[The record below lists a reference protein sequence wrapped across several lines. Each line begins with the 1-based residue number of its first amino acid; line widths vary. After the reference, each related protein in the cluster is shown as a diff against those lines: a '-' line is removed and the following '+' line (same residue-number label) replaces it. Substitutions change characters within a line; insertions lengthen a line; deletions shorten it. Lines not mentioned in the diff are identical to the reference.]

1 MIYPICIYPTNI
13 RPRCGVPD
21 ISQVGYRNRRDTK
34 VHTGASRVRRYN
46 IQGER
51 WPTSNITWSLR
62 RPSPHLKAEP
72 LRRELA
78 AALKMWSQE
87 SSLVFEELTEPEEAK
102 GASIQGSYILDTIQ
116 DFLCKLGMKPCLQL

>member
-1 MIYPICIYPTNI
+1 M
-13 RPRCGVPD
+13 PD

-34 VHTGASRVRRYN
+34 AQTGASRVRRYN

-72 LRRELA
+72 LRCG
-78 AALKMWSQE
+78 
-87 SSLVFEELTEPEEAK
+87 SS
-102 GASIQGSYILDTIQ
+102 DTFTNLEFQIYE
-116 DFLCKLGMKPCLQL
+116 FLH

>member
-1 MIYPICIYPTNI
+1 M
-13 RPRCGVPD
+13 PD

-34 VHTGASRVRRYN
+34 VHPGASRVRRYN

-102 GASIQGSYILDTIQ
+102 GASIQGMLHIIFIILFVTSNQQFIFTYTSAMQ
-116 DFLCKLGMKPCLQL
+116 RIHPTF

>member
-1 MIYPICIYPTNI
+1 M
-13 RPRCGVPD
+13 PD

-102 GASIQGSYILDTIQ
+102 GASIQGRYILSDVEYQ
-116 DFLCKLGMKPCLQL
+116 FWVCKIRIAFSQRRPG